1 VRNGIKNADEFYPI
15 ARRAKAVSFRA
26 AFWHNAAMSAGGKSG
41 LLAIAIVAA
50 PIAWAQDYPVKPI
63 RLVAPFSPGGAT
75 DVLARIVGQKIAER
89 LGQPVII
96 ENRVGAGGNIGAE
109 LVAKAA
115 PDGYTLLMGGVPHAI
130 AASLYAKL
138 GYDMA
143 RDLSAVAEVASF
155 PSMIVLH
162 PALPAKSIKEL
173 IALAKARPGQLNFG
187 SAGNGSPNHLALEL
201 FDTLAGVKMTH
212 IPYKGAG
219 QVVGDLLAGQLQLAS
234 MGLPVAMPHV
244 QAGKLRA
251 IALTGATRSA
261 LLPHVPTV
269 AEAGL
274 PGFDVTSWYG
284 VFGPA
289 ALPVEIVARLNRE
302 IGGAIA
308 APEMKERLTALGAEP
323 SLKTPEQF
331 AQYVREEIV
340 KWAKIV
346 RDSGAKL
353 D

>member
-1 VRNGIKNADEFYPI
+1 MNV
-15 ARRAKAVSFRA
+15 
-26 AFWHNAAMSAGGKSG
+26 AGTPG
-41 LLAIAIVAA
+41 LLAIAMLAA
-50 PIAWAQDYPVKPI
+50 SSVCAQDYPHKPL
-63 RLVAPFSPGGAT
+63 RLIAPFSPGGAT
-75 DVLARIVGQKIAER
+75 DVLARIVGQKMNER

-109 LVAKAA
+109 LVAKATS
-115 PDGYTLLMGGVPHAI
+115 DGYTLLMGGVPHAI
-130 AASLYAKL
+130 GASLYSKL
-138 GYDMA
+138 GYDLVK
-143 RDLSAVAEVASF
+143 DLSAVAEVASF

-162 PALPAKSIKEL
+162 PSLPAKSVKEL
-173 IALAKARPGQLNFG
+173 IALAKAKPGQLNFG

-201 FDTLAGVKMTH
+201 FDTMAGVKMVH

-234 MGLPVAMPHV
+234 MGMPVAMPHV

-251 IALTGATRSA
+251 IAVTGAARSP
-261 LLPHVPTV
+261 LLPHLPTV

-274 PGFDVTSWYG
+274 AGFDVTSWYG

-289 ALPVEIVARLNRE
+289 ALPKEIVARLNSE
-302 IGGAIA
+302 IGGAIN
-308 APEMKERLTALGAEP
+308 APELKERLTALGAEP

-331 AQYVREEIV
+331 AQYVRDEIV
-340 KWAKIV
+340 KWAKVV
-346 RDSGAKL
+346 RESGAKL

>member
-1 VRNGIKNADEFYPI
+1 MHIIRIICWALPAI
-15 ARRAKAVSFRA
+15 
-26 AFWHNAAMSAGGKSG
+26 GGASC
-41 LLAIAIVAA
+41 AI
-50 PIAWAQDYPVKPI
+50 AQDYPNKPI

-75 DVLARIVGQKIAER
+75 DVLARIVGQKLGER
-89 LGQPVII
+89 LGQTVVV

-109 LVAKAA
+109 QVAKAT

-130 AASLYAKL
+130 GMSLYTKL
-138 GYDMA
+138 GYDMVK
-143 RDLSAVAEVASF
+143 DLAAIAEVATF
-155 PSMIVLH
+155 PSVLVLH
-162 PALPAKSIKEL
+162 PSLPAKSVKEL
-173 IALAKARPGQLNFG
+173 IALARARPGQLNFG

-201 FDTLAGVKMTH
+201 FDTMARVKMTH

-234 MGLPVAMPHV
+234 MGLPVAIPHV

-251 IALTGATRSA
+251 IALTGSVRSP
-261 LLPHVPTV
+261 LLRGIPTV

-289 ALPVEIVARLNRE
+289 QLPREIVTRLNRE
-302 IGGAIA
+302 IGSAMT
-308 APEMKERLTALGAEP
+308 APDLTERLAALGADP
-323 SLKTPEQF
+323 VVTTSAAF
-331 AQYVREEIV
+331 SQYVRDEIA

-346 RDSGAKL
+346 RESGARL

>member
-1 VRNGIKNADEFYPI
+1 MHIVRM
-15 ARRAKAVSFRA
+15 VL
-26 AFWHNAAMSAGGKSG
+26 AAMAVMSSAF
-41 LLAIAIVAA
+41 
-50 PIAWAQDYPVKPI
+50 AQEYPNKPI

-75 DVLARIVGQKIAER
+75 DVLARIVGQKLSER
-89 LGQPVII
+89 LGQPVVV

-109 LVAKAA
+109 QVAKAP
-115 PDGYTLLMGGVPHAI
+115 PDGYVLLMGGVPHAI
-130 AASLYAKL
+130 GMSLYTKL
-138 GYDMA
+138 GYDLA
-143 RDLSAVAEVASF
+143 KDLTAVGGVASF
-155 PSMIVLH
+155 PSVLVLH
-162 PALPAKSIKEL
+162 PSLPAKSVKDL
-173 IALAKARPGQLNFG
+173 IALARARPGQLNFG

-201 FDTLAGVKMTH
+201 FDTMAGVKMTH

-234 MGLPVAMPHV
+234 MGLPVAIPHV

-251 IALTGATRSA
+251 IALTGSARSP
-261 LLPHVPTV
+261 LLRGIPTV

-289 ALPVEIVARLNRE
+289 QLPPGITARLNSE
-302 IGGAIA
+302 IGGAIT
-308 APEMKERLTALGAEP
+308 APDLTERLTALGAEP
-323 SLKTPEQF
+323 AVTAPAAF

-346 RDSGAKL
+346 RESGARL

>member
-1 VRNGIKNADEFYPI
+1 MNV
-15 ARRAKAVSFRA
+15 A
-26 AFWHNAAMSAGGKSG
+26 AASC
-41 LLAIAIVAA
+41 LLASAIGAA
-50 PIAWAQDYPVKPI
+50 SAVCAQDYPAKSI

-75 DVLARIVGQKIAER
+75 DVLARIVGQKVSER
-89 LGQPVII
+89 IGQPVVV

-109 LVAKAA
+109 QVAKSA

-130 AASLYAKL
+130 GASLYTKL
-138 GYDMA
+138 GYDMVK
-143 RDLSAVAEVASF
+143 DLTAVAEVASF
-155 PSMIVLH
+155 PSVLVLH
-162 PALPAKSIKEL
+162 PSLPAKSVKEL
-173 IALAKARPGQLNFG
+173 IALARARPGQLNFG

-201 FDTLAGVKMTH
+201 FDTMAGVKMTH

-244 QAGKLRA
+244 QSGKLRA
-251 IALTGATRSA
+251 IALTGTTRSP
-261 LLPHVPTV
+261 LLPQLPTV

-289 ALPVEIVARLNRE
+289 ALPKEIVARLNSE
-302 IGGAIA
+302 IGAAIT
-308 APEMKERLTALGAEP
+308 APELTERLNALGAEP
-323 SLKTPEQF
+323 AVKTPAAF
-331 AQYVREEIV
+331 AQYVRDEIV

-346 RDSGAKL
+346 KESGAKL

>member
-1 VRNGIKNADEFYPI
+1 
-15 ARRAKAVSFRA
+15 
-26 AFWHNAAMSAGGKSG
+26 MSVAGKSG
-41 LLAIAIVAA
+41 AILLAMLAA
-50 PIAWAQDYPVKPI
+50 SSARGQDYPNKPI

-75 DVLARIVGQKIAER
+75 DVLARIVGQKINER
-89 LGQPVII
+89 MGQAVVI

-130 AASLYAKL
+130 GASLYTKL

-143 RDLSAVAEVASF
+143 KDLSAIAEVASF

-162 PALPAKSIKEL
+162 PSLPAKSVKEL
-173 IALAKARPGQLNFG
+173 IALAKAKPGQLNFG

-201 FDTLAGVKMTH
+201 FDTMAGVKMVH

-234 MGLPVAMPHV
+234 MGFPIAMPHV
-244 QAGKLRA
+244 QSGKLRA
-251 IALTGATRSA
+251 IALTGATRSP
-261 LLPHVPTV
+261 LLPHIPTV

-274 PGFDVTSWYG
+274 AGFDVTSWYG

-289 ALPVEIVARLNRE
+289 ALPREIINRLNSE
-302 IGGAIA
+302 IGSAIT
-308 APEMKERLTALGAEP
+308 APELKERLTALGAEP
-323 SLKTPEQF
+323 SIKSPDQF
-331 AQYVREEIV
+331 ARYVREEIV
-340 KWAKIV
+340 KWAKVV
-346 RDSGAKL
+346 RESGAKL